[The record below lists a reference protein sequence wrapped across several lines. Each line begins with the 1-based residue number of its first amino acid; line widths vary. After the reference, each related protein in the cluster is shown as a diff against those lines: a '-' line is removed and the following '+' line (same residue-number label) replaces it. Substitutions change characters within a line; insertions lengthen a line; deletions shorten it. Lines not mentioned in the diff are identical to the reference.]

1 MKNPANGTWWE
12 IVATRAA
19 ALVVGF
25 LILWLFSALTRPLAL
40 VVLAISVAAALAPLV
55 AWLCRRMPR
64 VAAIAVVYL
73 GLVLV
78 VGGLI
83 AALVPPVVT
92 QAQAIVKNG
101 PQILA
106 EAQRWL
112 AILNLSNFPLA
123 NTLLSGLGNLPS
135 TLVAFP
141 VAVVS
146 WLLDL
151 LLVLVI
157 SLYWLIA
164 APAMREYALSLV
176 PEDNHERISILL
188 DRMGRAMGGYIRGV
202 VIDGFAIGA
211 TTYFG
216 LAVMGVNYPLL
227 LGLAAGLFEIIP
239 IVGPA
244 LSTIVVVIAAALQS
258 PSQALIVLV
267 FMIVVMQVENNFLVP
282 AVMGSQTKSSPL
294 LALLA
299 LFFGTAAGGFLGALI
314 AIPLVSAA
322 VILIGQLLAPFV
334 RKQTGAPPLPG
345 PDAFG
350 EMAVQPRPDKEGKRG
365 R

>member
-1 MKNPANGTWWE
+1 MKDPNNTWSG

-19 ALVVGF
+19 ALVIAF
-25 LILWLFSALTRPLAL
+25 LILWVISALTRPLAL

-55 AWLCRRMPR
+55 DWLCRRMPR

-73 GLVLV
+73 GLLLV
-78 VGGLI
+78 IGGMI
-83 AALVPPVVT
+83 SALVPPAAS

-101 PQILA
+101 PTIIA
-106 EAQRWL
+106 EAQRRL
-112 AILNLSNFPLA
+112 AILNLGNIPFI
-123 NTLLSGLGNLPS
+123 NTLLSGLGGLPT
-135 TLVAFP
+135 TLVALP

-146 WLLDL
+146 WMLDL
-151 LLVLVI
+151 VLVLVI
-157 SLYWLIA
+157 SLYWLTA
-164 APAMREYALSLV
+164 APAMREYALSLF
-176 PEDNHERISILL
+176 PSDRHAQIDTLL

-211 TTYFG
+211 TTYVG
-216 LAVMGVNYPLL
+216 LAIIGINYPLL
-227 LGLAAGLFEIIP
+227 LGLAAGLFELVP
-239 IVGPA
+239 IVGPG

-258 PSQALIVLV
+258 PSQALIVLI
-267 FMIVVMQVENNFLVP
+267 FMLVVMQVENNFLVP

-314 AIPLVSAA
+314 AIPLVSAS

-334 RKQTGAPPLPG
+334 RAQTGAPPKPG

-350 EMAVQPRPDKEGKRG
+350 EMAVQPEPHKERKDGG
-365 R
+365 